1 MKCEPYERLSLDV
14 GATGLG
20 PSLELLG
27 SRGAEILKME
37 ERAGRMHVE
46 AEIPARGL
54 IGLRTRILNASG
66 GEAIMHH
73 TFSCYKPG
81 RGSPALRKN
90 GVMMALEGGRVTA
103 YAIEGLSDRGVM
115 CVKPGDQV
123 YAGQIVGEHNR
134 DNDIVVN
141 CTRMKH
147 LTNFRETVKEAT
159 VVLKG
164 ARVLTL
170 EMALEYIEEDEFV
183 EVTPTSIRVRKRIL
197 EESAR
202 KRSERS
208 DKDRMAS
215 ASS

>member
-1 MKCEPYERLSLDV
+1 
-14 GATGLG
+14 
-20 PSLELLG
+20 
-27 SRGAEILKME
+27 
-37 ERAGRMHVE
+37 
-46 AEIPARGL
+46 
-54 IGLRTRILNASG
+54 
-66 GEAIMHH
+66 
-73 TFSCYKPG
+73 
-81 RGSPALRKN
+81 
-90 GVMMALEGGRVTA
+90 
-103 YAIEGLSDRGVM
+103 
-115 CVKPGDQV
+115 
-123 YAGQIVGEHNR
+123 
-134 DNDIVVN
+134 
-141 CTRMKH
+141 MKH

-183 EVTPTSIRVRKRIL
+183 EVTPISIRVRKRIL